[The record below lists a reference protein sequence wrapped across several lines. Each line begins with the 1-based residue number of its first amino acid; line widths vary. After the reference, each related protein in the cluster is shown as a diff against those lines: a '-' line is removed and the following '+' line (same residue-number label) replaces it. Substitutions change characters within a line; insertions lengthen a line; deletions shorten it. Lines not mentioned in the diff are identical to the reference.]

1 MRNEILNLM
10 VQNELEDDC
19 YVEMLDYTIDLFE
32 SQGLGADY
40 YGYHNIN
47 HELEVTYISLLAVKQ
62 DRVQLTN
69 EDIKYIF
76 IAALFHDFDPQKS
89 VDKPHE
95 QNVIKF
101 ISTDKKLRQLINIAN
116 IDLEIIK
123 ALILR
128 TTYPW
133 SGELKK
139 NAEEQIKQCFQ
150 NSDLTRNNQQYQ
162 QHIVE
167 IGEYLSVTDR
177 ISGYALGD
185 FSKAMEMA
193 KMNAHALAWRPSL
206 IVRSAVAYFEELLNK
221 ETEMAKGILK
231 ILPKEMRKNFF
242 DTVLS
247 FMRIRQQEISIQADY
262 AYENL
267 KLVPTI
273 ECMGTRKDPNF
284 IKTLYE
290 IFLELPKPLQFEK
303 GNFEKSIKDPQIII
317 NTLRLNDKNGE
328 IIGFVKGGAL
338 EKYKLREEIRDEN
351 YGLGNTIF
359 LEPLALKMGYW
370 GLKGGSEMRHMFI
383 MQAYSMKYK
392 YMTSFALRDVIK
404 ARIDRERAEFVNQ
417 FDPERWDYYR
427 IKI

>member
-1 MRNEILNLM
+1 M
-10 VQNELEDDC
+10 VEKGLEGDC

-32 SQGLGADY
+32 SQGLGTDY

-47 HELEVTYISLLAVKQ
+47 HELEVTYVSLLATKQ
-62 DRVQLTN
+62 NKIQFTD
-69 EDIKYIF
+69 EDLKYIY
-76 IAALFHDFDPQKS
+76 ISALFHDFDPQKS

-95 QNVIKF
+95 ESVLKF
-101 ISTDKKLRQLINIAN
+101 ISMDRKLQELINIADV
-116 IDLEIIK
+116 DLEIIK
-123 ALILR
+123 VLILR

-133 SGELKK
+133 SGDLKK
-139 NAEEQIKQCFQ
+139 NAEEQIKQFFQ
-150 NSDLTRNNQQYQ
+150 NSDLTRNDQQYQ
-162 QHIVE
+162 EHIMKM
-167 IGEYLSVTDR
+167 GEYLSVVDR

-185 FSKAMEMA
+185 FTKAMEMA

-206 IVRSAVAYFEELLNK
+206 IIRSAVAYFEELLNK
-221 ETEMAKGILK
+221 ETEMSKAILK

-247 FMRIRQQEISIQADY
+247 FMKIRQEEITIQADY
-262 AYENL
+262 SYENL

-273 ECMGTRKDPNF
+273 ECMVTRKDPKF
-284 IKTLYE
+284 IKTLYD
-290 IFLELPKPLQFEK
+290 IFLQLPTPLQFEK
-303 GNFEKSIKDPQIII
+303 ENFEDSVKNPQIII
-317 NTLRLNDKNGE
+317 NTLRLNNKNGE
-328 IIGFVKGGAL
+328 IVGFSKGGPL

-383 MQAYSMKYK
+383 MQSHSKKFKYL
-392 YMTSFALRDVIK
+392 TSFALRDVIR
-404 ARIDRERAEFVNQ
+404 ARIDKEQAEFVTL

-427 IKI
+427 IVI

>member
-1 MRNEILNLM
+1 M
-10 VQNELEDDC
+10 VQNGLEEDC

-32 SQGLGADY
+32 SQGLGTDY

-62 DRVQLTN
+62 KKINFTQDDL
-69 EDIKYIF
+69 KYLYVS
-76 IAALFHDFDPQKS
+76 ALFHDFDPQKN

-95 QNVIKF
+95 ESVLKF
-101 ISTDKKLRQLINIAN
+101 ISMDKKLRQLLNMAKL
-116 IDLEIIK
+116 DLEIIK
-123 ALILR
+123 VLILR

-133 SGELKK
+133 RGELRE
-139 NAEEQIKQCFQ
+139 NAEEQIKQSFQ
-150 NSDLTRNNQQYQ
+150 NSDLTRNNQLLQ
-162 QHIVE
+162 QHIME
-167 IGEYLSVTDR
+167 IGWYLSVVDR
-177 ISGYALGD
+177 ISGYATGD
-185 FSKAMEMA
+185 FVKAMEIA

-221 ETEMAKGILK
+221 ETEMSKAILK

-247 FMRIRQQEISIQADY
+247 FMKIRQQEITIQAGCS
-262 AYENL
+262 YENL

-273 ECMGTRKDPNF
+273 ECMSTREDPNF
-284 IKTLYE
+284 IKSLYD
-290 IFLELPKPLQFEK
+290 IFLELPRPLQFEK
-303 GNFEKSIKDPQIII
+303 NNFEKSIKDPQIII

-328 IIGFVKGGAL
+328 VVGFSKGGPL

-383 MQAYSMKYK
+383 MQAHSMKYK
-392 YMTSFALRDVIK
+392 YLTSFALRDVIQ
-404 ARIDRERAEFVNQ
+404 ARIGKEQAEFVML